1 MANIVANAK
10 EIISPVVEKLG
21 YEVVDIEYKKQ
32 YGENDLIIYI
42 YKKGGVSLDDC
53 ELVNNALDEVLDKA
67 DISEGQNYNLNISSP
82 GLDRKVVSEDDYRR
96 SLDTELELIFIT
108 PIGKRDKT
116 HGTLIAYDEI
126 CVTLKQKDKDIK
138 YDKTN
143 ISIVR
148 PYINF
153 K

>member
-1 MANIVANAK
+1 MANIVENAK
-10 EIISPVVEKLG
+10 EIISPVIEKLG

-32 YGENDLIIYI
+32 YGENDLIVYI
-42 YKKGGVSLDDC
+42 FKKGGVSLDDC
-53 ELVNNALDEVLDKA
+53 ELVNNALDDVLEQA

-108 PIGKRDKT
+108 PIEKRDKT
-116 HGTLIAYDEI
+116 HGTLIAYDASSI
-126 CVTLKQKDKDIK
+126 TLKQKDKDIK
-138 YDKTN
+138 YDRAN